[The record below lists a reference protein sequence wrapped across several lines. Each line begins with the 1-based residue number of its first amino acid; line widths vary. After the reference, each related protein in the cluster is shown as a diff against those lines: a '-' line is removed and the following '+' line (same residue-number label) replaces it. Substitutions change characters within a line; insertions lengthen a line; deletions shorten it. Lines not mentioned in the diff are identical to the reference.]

1 MRLGDT
7 VDAEIVGLTVGVSVV
22 FFYTCYLHWT
32 LQMMKSEIA
41 DMIGSLED
49 LGVKSKNL
57 ELWSHKIYRWITT
70 LGGKR
75 RE

>member
-1 MRLGDT
+1 
-7 VDAEIVGLTVGVSVV
+7 
-22 FFYTCYLHWT
+22 
-32 LQMMKSEIA
+32 MMKSEIT